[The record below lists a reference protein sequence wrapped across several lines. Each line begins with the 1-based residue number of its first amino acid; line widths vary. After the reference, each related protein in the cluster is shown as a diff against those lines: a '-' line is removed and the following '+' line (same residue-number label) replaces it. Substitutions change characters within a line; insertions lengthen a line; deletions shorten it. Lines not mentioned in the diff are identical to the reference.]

1 MEIESYENNTKNV
14 SKQEDIA
21 SKESLKY
28 PSKFQLMLKVDL
40 NYLIDQT
47 FFNDLGRLKIIH
59 ELSNKNL
66 GILLG
71 GKLIFISPKSFRE
84 IKIIEPTY
92 EERYSKY
99 YLCRNILIDFI
110 ELNNSDIVIWT
121 SNIFLIYDKEYN
133 LKQKINEF
141 EHGNLS
147 IMEDYDYGPS
157 TYYELNSICELKD
170 GKLVSCNS
178 YGLKFYEKDDNGKY
192 KLISTEKMDVDVH
205 FLVEIKPNLLILLQ
219 KHFDETFDD
228 VSGDDKYLISIYNI
242 ETKNLEKIFQIKVFS
257 IMGDFNKINYIY
269 GNKYL
274 YMCYEKSIKIF
285 NYEKDVQITNIEN
298 DIFEYEKDRYG
309 IFKRVMKK
317 EKRIK
322 CVLAYY
328 YDNLFFGKILK
339 EK

>member
-1 MEIESYENNTKNV
+1 MEIESYENTTKNV

-21 SKESLKY
+21 SKESLIY

-40 NYLIDQT
+40 NYLIDQN

-84 IKIIEPTY
+84 IKIIEPTF

-99 YLCRNILIDFI
+99 YLCHNILIDFI

-147 IMEDYDYGPS
+147 TMEDYDYGPM
-157 TYYELNSICELKD
+157 TYYELNSISELKD

-178 YGLKFYEKDDNGKY
+178 YGLKFYKKDDNGKY
-192 KLISTEKMDVDVH
+192 KLISTEKMD
-205 FLVEIKPNLLILLQ
+205 
-219 KHFDETFDD
+219 
-228 VSGDDKYLISIYNI
+228 
-242 ETKNLEKIFQIKVFS
+242 
-257 IMGDFNKINYIY
+257 
-269 GNKYL
+269 
-274 YMCYEKSIKIF
+274 
-285 NYEKDVQITNIEN
+285 
-298 DIFEYEKDRYG
+298 
-309 IFKRVMKK
+309 
-317 EKRIK
+317 
-322 CVLAYY
+322 
-328 YDNLFFGKILK
+328 
-339 EK
+339 